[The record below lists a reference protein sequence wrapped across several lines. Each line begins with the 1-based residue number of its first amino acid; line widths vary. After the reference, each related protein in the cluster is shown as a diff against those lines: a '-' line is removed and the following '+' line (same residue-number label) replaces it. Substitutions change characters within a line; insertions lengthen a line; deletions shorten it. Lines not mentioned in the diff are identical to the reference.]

1 MLVVTVTLMVPVTV
15 IHDQVSS
22 LMVIEMILQVMTVV
36 AIEAT
41 LKVIL
46 TSLAM
51 MALAMLMVLQTV

>member
-1 MLVVTVTLMVPVTV
+1 MVPVTV

>member
-1 MLVVTVTLMVPVTV
+1 MLVVTVILMVPVTV